1 MKIKF
6 KNFGPIEKAEIEL
19 KPLTI
24 FVGANNTGKT
34 WTAYALAGILGPYG
48 RESYSDAYVEGIIP
62 NTYQVLEEAIEQVIK
77 HGAAVIDLVQF
88 ANDYGEI
95 YFNNVARYTQGWI
108 ASFLSTELATFEN
121 LDVSIEFAQSKAKM
135 VEGVLDADIHA
146 EIIGTEESSI
156 LTIRKVSGDKQVAI
170 YSSIQSPSSEDIKLE
185 EISPLIIRD
194 FLVKTIFRTIH
205 RTVYPL
211 VQVLPTERTAFI
223 AHPFR
228 YKPVERGATLIQDGA
243 THERKRR
250 LAPGGVGHFL
260 SMMKIISE
268 VSEKR
273 QRVRTTTENKLIKE
287 YLKLTQ
293 LLEEQ
298 VLGGTLSYSESDSN
312 SDQDK
317 EVLFQLPTGRKI
329 EISVASSMVK
339 ELSSLLFY
347 LRYLAKPGELI
358 IIDEPEMNLHPEA
371 QVKLIEFLSILV
383 NDGINVLITTH
394 SPYLIDHLANLIR
407 ANDSENKELI
417 KDAFYL
423 KRKDAFI
430 SKDKVSV
437 YMFGQGQAQNVLDN
451 EGVIDLDTFGR
462 VADRISEIY
471 FAL

>member
-1 MKIKF
+1 MKIQF

-24 FVGANNTGKT
+24 FVGINNTGKT

-48 RESYSDAYVEGIIP
+48 YRSYADAYVEGNTP
-62 NTYQVLEEAIEQVIK
+62 NTYQTLEEAIEQVIK
-77 HGAAVIDLVQF
+77 HGAAAIDLVQF

-95 YFNNVARYTQGWI
+95 YFNDIARYVQGWM

-121 LDVSIEFAQSKAKM
+121 LDVSIELAESKAKM
-135 VEGVLDADIHA
+135 IEGVLDTDIHSD
-146 EIIGTEESSI
+146 IVGTEESPV
-156 LTIRKVSGDKQVAI
+156 LTIRKVSGDKQIVI
-170 YSSIQSPSSEDIKLE
+170 YSSTQSPPSKDTNSE
-185 EISPLIIRD
+185 EIPSLIIRD
-194 FLVKTIFRTIH
+194 FLVKTIFQTIH
-205 RTVYPL
+205 RTIYPF
-211 VQVLPTERTAFI
+211 VQVLPTERTTFI

-228 YKPVERGATLIQDGA
+228 YRPLERGETQTQDRVA
-243 THERKRR
+243 KEQKLR

-273 QRVRTTTENKLIKE
+273 QRERVARDSKVIKE
-287 YLKLTQ
+287 YLDLAQ

-298 VLGGTLSYSESDSN
+298 ILGGRLSYSQSDSE
-312 SDQDK
+312 SYLDK
-317 EVLFQLPTGRKI
+317 EVLFQLPTGSKI

-407 ANDSENKELI
+407 ANDNENKELV

-423 KRKDAFI
+423 KREDAFI

-437 YMFGQGQAQNVLDN
+437 YMFGQGQTLNVLDD
-451 EGVIDLDTFGR
+451 EGVIDLDTFGG
-462 VADRISEIY
+462 VSDRISEIY